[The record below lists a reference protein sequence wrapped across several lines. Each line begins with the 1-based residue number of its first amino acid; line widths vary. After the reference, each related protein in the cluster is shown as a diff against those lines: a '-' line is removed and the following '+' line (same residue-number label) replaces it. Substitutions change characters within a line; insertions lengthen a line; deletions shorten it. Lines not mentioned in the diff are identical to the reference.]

1 MGTVISLAL
10 LQRLP
15 QRPYSV
21 AQMQMSAPP
30 TPYGNRWEG
39 RHQIMASRGN
49 TKRHSNYKQFFD
61 ASREEGMGGT
71 VKAPQ
76 SPHDPWI
83 SPRYGTLS
91 LNMNQPMPPF
101 AASLDS
107 PRSMTAPG
115 SPRSVASRGRVAQPT
130 GWGAPPVWDNR
141 HHLLMSTVDRDAS
154 RIVRHNAASSLDWYT
169 RSAAAQSVDCA

>member
-1 MGTVISLAL
+1 
-10 LQRLP
+10 
-15 QRPYSV
+15 
-21 AQMQMSAPP
+21 
-30 TPYGNRWEG
+30 
-39 RHQIMASRGN
+39 
-49 TKRHSNYKQFFD
+49 
-61 ASREEGMGGT
+61 MGGT

-130 GWGAPPVWDNR
+130 GIPLRLPLRCNFDSCDRLGCTASVGWTPSPPHVNR
-141 HHLLMSTVDRDAS
+141 GPGCVEDRAAQQREHPQAFQFVEHDHLL
-154 RIVRHNAASSLDWYT
+154 AASSVDWYT